1 MPCNLSVFDALS
13 LAKVSTNRSTQNPR
27 FQTDRFSNSSAARAD
42 RREVFIPISPPFLK
56 HSPLFNGNS
65 LDRTFSA
72 EGGHTASMPFRRPP
86 AFPDQITLY
95 REKVGPPEDIG
106 IGRISAAG

>member
-1 MPCNLSVFDALS
+1 
-13 LAKVSTNRSTQNPR
+13 
-27 FQTDRFSNSSAARAD
+27 
-42 RREVFIPISPPFLK
+42 VFIPIGPPFLK

-106 IGRISAAG
+106 IGRIPQDEALSCTTLMNEPLPYRRIAAAGIV